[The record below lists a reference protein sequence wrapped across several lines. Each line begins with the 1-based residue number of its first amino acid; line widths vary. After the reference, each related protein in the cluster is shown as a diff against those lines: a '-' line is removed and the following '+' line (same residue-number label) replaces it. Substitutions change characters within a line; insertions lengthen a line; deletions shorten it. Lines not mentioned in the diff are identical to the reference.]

1 MEKWDQVAQ
10 PIGVKKMRTPAMVV
24 VQKEIAKVDLEARL
38 EKVKREFDQKEI
50 AKVDLEARLVEV
62 KREFDQKEIAKVDLE
77 ARLGK
82 VKREFDQKEIAREVL

>member
-1 MEKWDQVAQ
+1 MEKWDQAAQ
-10 PIGVKKMRTPAMVV
+10 PIVVKKMRTPAMVV
-24 VQKEIAKVDLEARL
+24 VQKEIA
-38 EKVKREFDQKEI
+38 RE
-50 AKVDLEARLVEV
+50 DLEARLVEV